1 MKTLIGMSN
10 LFLYA
15 IGYFI
20 GRLSFPIHNGF
31 MEGFEYLTEENIRR
45 VNRLIEE
52 ELAEQAEAD
61 ERVANKAKSSQ

>member
-1 MKTLIGMSN
+1 
-10 LFLYA
+10 
-15 IGYFI
+15 
-20 GRLSFPIHNGF
+20 